1 MGLTFFGLTSTSAKD
16 YRVQFLTQ
24 IHEICFYGQGG
35 YSWPVVY
42 DMPLWLRKFT
52 YAKIKDHYDKQSEI
66 MKKQSS
72 NPNQKEV
79 IGKDGMIKMPEA
91 FTKSSYK

>member
-1 MGLTFFGLTSTSAKD
+1 LGLTFFGLTSTSAKQ
-16 YRVQFLTQ
+16 YRLDFLTQ

-52 YAKIKDHYDKQSEI
+52 YSKIKNHYDKQSEI